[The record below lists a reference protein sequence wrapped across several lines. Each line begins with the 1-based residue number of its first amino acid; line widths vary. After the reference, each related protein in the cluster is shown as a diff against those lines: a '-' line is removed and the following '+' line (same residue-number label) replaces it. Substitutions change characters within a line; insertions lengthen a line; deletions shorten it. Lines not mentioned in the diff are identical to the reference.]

1 MTAQAIAGQAP
12 ARGTLSQR
20 LAGKIAVVTGAGSG
34 IGEGCAKM
42 FARHG
47 ARVVGVDIDRA
58 AAERARAELA
68 QEGLDFAVRQADLT
82 DPEAVAALVAGIAAD
97 EGGIDVLVNAAAVA
111 DFVWIA
117 EMDYDRHW
125 RRTLAGEL
133 DTVFLMCKAAWPHL
147 VASGRGASIVNL
159 ASVNAYVALKG
170 SAALAHTAGKGGV
183 LAMTR
188 QLAME
193 GAPHGIRANSISPG
207 MIVTGATR
215 PVLERPDFVAAVK
228 DKLMLD
234 RLGQPDDIAWAAV
247 YLASDEASFVTGADF
262 HVDGGALAW

>member
-1 MTAQAIAGQAP
+1 MTTQAP
-12 ARGTLSQR
+12 AQGKLSDR
-20 LAGKIAVVTGAGSG
+20 LAGKVAIVTGAGSG

-47 ARVVGVDIDRA
+47 ARVAAVDIDRA
-58 AAERARAELA
+58 ALERARAALRE
-68 QEGLDFAVRQADLT
+68 EGLDFALHQADLT
-82 DPEAVAALVAGIAAD
+82 DPGAVGDLVAGIGA
-97 EGGIDVLVNAAAVA
+97 EFGRIDVLVNAAAVA
-111 DFVWIA
+111 DFVWIE
-117 EMDYDRHW
+117 EMDYERHW
-125 RRTLAGEL
+125 RRTLTGEL

-147 VASGRGASIVNL
+147 AASGGGASIVNL

-183 LAMTR
+183 LSMTR

-207 MIVTGATR
+207 MIVTGATK
-215 PVLERPDFVAAVK
+215 PVLEKPEFVAAVK

-234 RLGQPDDIAWAAV
+234 RLGQPEDIAWMAV
-247 YLASDEASFVTGADF
+247 YLASDESTYVTGADF
-262 HVDGGALAW
+262 RVDGGALAW